1 MTRSK
6 LKLSNEKIKALI
18 ADVPGAMDALLVLG
32 WQKAA
37 DEADGEVLVLPPAT
51 HCTMANVRTIDA
63 AIERMAEA
71 AKVKARS
78 EAAARARAND
88 PQREAIRAQMEAD
101 RRERAARGPVTVG
114 SVAVAKGDFGPRGAA
129 TISGPIGGAG
139 GAAGGAHSHGAVRC
153 CHDAAG
159 FRAVLD
165 EGRASGKPVIVDFT
179 ATCVPQR
186 RAVATLPACAHAS
199 ATRCAL
205 RRWCGPCKMM
215 APVFEELANATP
227 GCIFVKVDVDEA
239 SDVSGAAGVRAMPT
253 FQKYKGGAKAD
264 EFCGADPAKLKAMV
278 ASM

>member
-1 MTRSK
+1 M
-6 LKLSNEKIKALI
+6 
-18 ADVPGAMDALLVLG
+18 PGAVDALLVLG
-32 WQKAA
+32 WQKAQ

-78 EAAARARAND
+78 EAAARVRSND

-114 SVAVAKGDFGPRGAA
+114 SVAVAKGEFGPRGAA
-129 TISGPIGGAG
+129 TISGPIGGGAG
-139 GAAGGAHSHGAVRC
+139 GAAGGAHGHGAVRC
-153 CHDAAG
+153 CHDAAA

-179 ATCVPQR
+179 ATCVSRTYGR
-186 RAVATLPACAHAS
+186 RCVASLLALTSRA
-199 ATRCAL
+199 AL
-205 RRWCGPCKMM
+205 RSWCGPCKMM

-227 GCIFVKVDVDEA
+227 ACIFVKVDVDKA
-239 SDVSGAAGVRAMPT
+239 SDVSAAAGVRAMPT
-253 FQKYKGGAKAD
+253 FQKYKAGAKAD

-278 ASM
+278 ASA

>member
-1 MTRSK
+1 
-6 LKLSNEKIKALI
+6 
-18 ADVPGAMDALLVLG
+18 MDALLVLG
-32 WQKAA
+32 WQKAQ
-37 DEADGEVLVLPPAT
+37 DEADGEVLTLPPAT

-78 EAAARARAND
+78 EAAARVRSND

-129 TISGPIGGAG
+129 TISGPIGGGAG
-139 GAAGGAHSHGAVRC
+139 GAAGGAHGHGAVRC
-153 CHDAAG
+153 CHDAAA
-159 FRAVLD
+159 FRAVLE

-179 ATCVPQR
+179 AT
-186 RAVATLPACAHAS
+186 
-199 ATRCAL
+199 
-205 RRWCGPCKMM
+205 WCGPCKMM

-239 SDVSGAAGVRAMPT
+239 SDVSAAAGVRAMPT

-278 ASM
+278 ASA